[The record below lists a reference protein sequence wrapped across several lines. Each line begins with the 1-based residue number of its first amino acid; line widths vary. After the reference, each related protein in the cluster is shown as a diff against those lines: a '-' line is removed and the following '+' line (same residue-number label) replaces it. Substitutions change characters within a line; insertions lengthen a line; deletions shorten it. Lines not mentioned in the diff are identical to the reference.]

1 MRRIQKVINRPKAGI
16 LRAKQLEEF
25 KEEENL
31 RVLTRFKERNIGKYY
46 KTVVG

>member
-1 MRRIQKVINRPKAGI
+1 MQKVISRPKAGTP
-16 LRAKQLEEF
+16 RAKQLEEL

-31 RVLTRFKERNIGKYY
+31 RVLIRFKERNIKKYY